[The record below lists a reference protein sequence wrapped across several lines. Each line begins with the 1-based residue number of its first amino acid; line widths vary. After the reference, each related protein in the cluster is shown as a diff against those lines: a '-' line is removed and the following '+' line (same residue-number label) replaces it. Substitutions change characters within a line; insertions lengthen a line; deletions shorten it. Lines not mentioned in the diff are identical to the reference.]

1 MINMPSINKFDLTKQ
16 ILSFKQDTT
25 DGSLD
30 DTEATNEGTAME
42 SDITAHAIGIF
53 IAYSLVNT
61 YLSQLCKCFYKKTK
75 TSLL

>member
-16 ILSFKQDTT
+16 ILSYKQDTT

-30 DTEATNEGTAME
+30 DTEATNEGTATE
-42 SDITAHAIGIF
+42 SDISAHAIGI
-53 IAYSLVNT
+53 ACSLVNT
-61 YLSQLCKCFYKKTK
+61 CLSQLCKCFYKKTK